1 MDIKVFLAEDDP
13 LLKIDVAVVWHNIN
27 CLVWNVRKELLKQA
41 AMNYTKEEML
51 ND

>member
-1 MDIKVFLAEDDP
+1 MKIDVFLAKNDP
-13 LLKIDVAVVWHNIN
+13 LLKIDVAVVRSNIN

-41 AMNYTKEEML
+41 AMNYPRDEIS